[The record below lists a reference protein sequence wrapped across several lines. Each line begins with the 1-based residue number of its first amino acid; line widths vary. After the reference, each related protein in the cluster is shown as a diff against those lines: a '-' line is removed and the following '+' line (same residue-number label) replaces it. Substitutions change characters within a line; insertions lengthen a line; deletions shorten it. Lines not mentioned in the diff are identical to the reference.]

1 MKFLDRN
8 KKNNPTKMNVIALFF
23 AIIAIAGVF
32 LSVRDF
38 NEPENKQ
45 EQVEKLKEIA
55 QDTTIKNINI
65 KYKESDPGEFSGE
78 SNLPSTS
85 GYTKKF
91 FQSMLTVLAL
101 LFVLLLVVYI
111 FKKKNNLNS
120 GNSTNIKIIDR
131 KYLGQ
136 KQYLA
141 TVIVENEKL
150 LLGIT
155 DQSINL
161 IKTLEKTS
169 EDDMP
174 EKNKKSSDQ
183 PADAFP
189 KILGKI
195 RKTDNE

>member
-1 MKFLDRN
+1 MKFIDRN
-8 KKNNPTKMNVIALFF
+8 KKNHPAKMNMIALFF

-32 LSVRDF
+32 LSVRDM
-38 NEPENKQ
+38 NQPEDKK
-45 EQVEKLKEIA
+45 EQVEKLKAIA

-65 KYKESDPGEFSGE
+65 EYKESDSGKFSNE
-78 SNLPSTS
+78 SKLPSTT

-101 LFVLLLVVYI
+101 LFLILIVVYI
-111 FKKKNNLNS
+111 FKKKNNLNF
-120 GNSTNIKIIDR
+120 NNATNIKIIDR

-141 TVIVENEKL
+141 TVLVDDEKL

-155 DQSINL
+155 DHSINL
-161 IKTLEKTS
+161 IKTLDTDVENEDVNKNFS
-169 EDDMP
+169 EP
-174 EKNKKSSDQ
+174 QSET
-183 PADAFP
+183 FP

-195 RKTDNE
+195 RKK